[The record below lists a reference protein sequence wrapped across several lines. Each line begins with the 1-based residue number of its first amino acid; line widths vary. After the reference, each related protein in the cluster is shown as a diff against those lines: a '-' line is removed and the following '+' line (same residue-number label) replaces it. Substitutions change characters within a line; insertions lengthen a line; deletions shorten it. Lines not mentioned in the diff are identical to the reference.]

1 MIPKVVEVIEDADH
15 PRGKQRFVFPSNCPE
30 CGSEVVRAEG
40 EVDYRCV
47 NADCPAKL
55 RESLLHFGRR
65 GVMNIEGLGEAVVQ
79 QLLERG
85 MVRERRRPL
94 HADRGTACRAGSL
107 RGEIR
112 DTH

>member
-1 MIPKVVEVIEDADH
+1 MRD
-15 PRGKQRFVFPSNCPE
+15 
-30 CGSEVVRAEG
+30 EG

-79 QLLERG
+79 QLL
-85 MVRERRRPL
+85 
-94 HADRGTACRAGSL
+94 DRGLVNSVADLYSLTRRTACRPGAL

-112 DTH
+112 ADAD

>member
-1 MIPKVVEVIEDADH
+1 M
-15 PRGKQRFVFPSNCPE
+15 PE
-30 CGSEVVRAEG
+30 QVVREEG

-79 QLLERG
+79 QLLDRGLVRSVADLYSLTRGTIGRPRPLRRKVGARTDRAKSKARRERG
-85 MVRERRRPL
+85 LR
-94 HADRGTACRAGSL
+94 AC
-107 RGEIR
+107 
-112 DTH
+112 